1 MVACAWA
8 EPSDL
13 GSQRGI
19 NIHTDIMVLSS
30 RHTLACCFAA
40 VRPNTQNAESGY
52 ACKAETWVGSI
63 LRSLPISCGQN

>member
-19 NIHTDIMVLSS
+19 FIDSIYGY
-30 RHTLACCFAA
+30 TLACCFAS
-40 VRPNTQNAESGY
+40 VR
-52 ACKAETWVGSI
+52 GSPKHKTRKVVMHAR
-63 LRSLPISCGQN
+63 LKLGSVA